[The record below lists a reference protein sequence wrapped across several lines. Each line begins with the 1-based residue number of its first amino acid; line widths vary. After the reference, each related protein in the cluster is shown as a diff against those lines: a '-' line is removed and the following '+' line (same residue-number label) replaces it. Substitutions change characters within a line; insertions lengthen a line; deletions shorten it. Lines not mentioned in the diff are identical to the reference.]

1 MAQLDEAMERRSIPD
16 PTFLTTQQLF
26 REIQT
31 LKEYLECRIETAN
44 CNAHGCKSDVRHEA
58 EDRVKALDDLTRYFE
73 EHFRCNNDRFEKHL
87 QANDSALR
95 ELKEFIIAGRE
106 GLKQEIQLLKAYHDE
121 TTRVTENRIDLL
133 DKEASRR
140 VNDAKSSVDA
150 MFVAS
155 KEAVAEQNRTNNLAI
170 SKSESAFSDQIRQ
183 LNINLQT
190 INSAIN
196 DKIDDA
202 KNRISLLE
210 TSSKAVEAHSG
221 GIKDMWGYVVGI
233 VGVFATIITLG
244 MLIMEKS
251 SNNNNYTP
259 EHVIGRTGPSYQ

>member
-1 MAQLDEAMERRSIPD
+1 MADLIDHIERRPIPD
-16 PTFLTTQQLF
+16 PTVLTTQQLF
-26 REIQT
+26 REIQA
-31 LKEYLECRIETAN
+31 LKEYLECKIETAN
-44 CNAHGCKSDVRHEA
+44 CNAHGCKADVRHEA
-58 EDRVKALDDLTRYFE
+58 EDRAKALEGVIKYIE
-73 EHFRCNNDRFEKHL
+73 EHFRCNDDRFEKHL

-95 ELKEFIIAGRE
+95 ELKEFIVTGRE
-106 GLKQEIQLLKAYHDE
+106 GIKMEIQLLKSYHDE
-121 TTRVTENRIDLL
+121 STRVIENRIDLL
-133 DKEASRR
+133 DKESSRR
-140 VNDAKSSVDA
+140 VNDAKSAVDA
-150 MFVAS
+150 MFGAS

-170 SKSESAFSDQIRQ
+170 SKSESAFADQIRQ

-190 INSAIN
+190 INGAIN

-251 SNNNNYTP
+251 SNNSNFP
-259 EHVIGRTGPSYQ
+259 EHVIGRAGPSYQ